1 MGGVDGAAGV
11 SNVALLERKGESMV
25 VNSPHPD
32 FATIDAAFARGD
44 EAALEALYCDV
55 SSLVFTL
62 AKRALGSDMDAE
74 DVTQQTF
81 VSAWKGRD
89 GYDPQRGPLRA
100 WVVGIAKRRIAD
112 ALAARSRDVRVASE
126 AAREAFV
133 AEVGGR
139 EMDRVLLAY
148 EVESL
153 GDPQAQ
159 VVSMAFFD
167 GHTHED
173 IAQRLDMPLGTVK
186 SHIRRGLVALRNRWE
201 AWDVAS

>member
-1 MGGVDGAAGV
+1 MGLSTPHDG
-11 SNVALLERKGESMV
+11 
-25 VNSPHPD
+25 P
-32 FATIDAAFARGD
+32 ATIDAAFARGD
-44 EAALEALYCDV
+44 EAALEMLYRDV
-55 SSLVFTL
+55 SALVFTL

-81 VSAWKGRD
+81 VSAWKGRE
-89 GYDPQRGPLRA
+89 GYDPERGPVRG

-112 ALAARSRDVRVASE
+112 ALAARSRDVRVAGE

-186 SHIRRGLVALRNRWE
+186 SHIRRGLVVLRNRWE

>member
-1 MGGVDGAAGV
+1 MVLGAAHDP
-11 SNVALLERKGESMV
+11 L
-25 VNSPHPD
+25 
-32 FATIDAAFARGD
+32 ATIDEAFARGD
-44 EAALEALYCDV
+44 EAALELLYRDV
-55 SSLVFTL
+55 SALVFTL
-62 AKRALGSDMDAE
+62 AKRALGTDMDAE

-89 GYDPQRGPLRA
+89 GYDPERGPVRA
-100 WVVGIAKRRIAD
+100 WVVGIARRRIAD
-112 ALAARSRDVRVASE
+112 ALAARSRDVRVATK
-126 AAREAFV
+126 AASEAFV

-139 EMDRVLLAY
+139 EMDRVLLSY

-153 GDPQAQ
+153 GDPQAT

-173 IAQRLDMPLGTVK
+173 IAERLDMPLGTVK
-186 SHIRRGLVALRNRWE
+186 SHIRRGLVVLRNRWE